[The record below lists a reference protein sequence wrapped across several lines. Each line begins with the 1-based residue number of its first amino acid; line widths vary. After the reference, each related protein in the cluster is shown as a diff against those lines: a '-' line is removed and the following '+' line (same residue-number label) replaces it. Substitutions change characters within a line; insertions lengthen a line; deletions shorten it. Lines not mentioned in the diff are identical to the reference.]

1 MGELYLDHKFNLD
14 FIGVFM
20 RLNDN
25 LLGAALMTCCVLA
38 YVLNDAVM
46 KLLFA
51 DIDFFQAIF
60 LRGLVSLPPIL
71 ILALMTKTLLQ
82 KYSTKNQRLIII
94 RILAEIGTTVTFL
107 TALKHMPLANVT
119 AILQSL
125 PLAITMAAAIFLGE
139 PVGWRRW
146 SAICLG
152 FTGVLIIIR
161 PGLAGFNSYSL
172 LALSAVLLLTVR
184 EISTRQL
191 DKKIPTVTV
200 ALSTTLGITAFAALM
215 LIGTEW
221 AEINFVSWSLI
232 IAAAAAVTVATL
244 LSVVAMRT
252 GDIGFVSPF
261 RYTSLIGAI
270 GLGILLFGEWP
281 DGITLLGAAI
291 IAFAGIYSLY
301 REQIFNKN
309 V

>member
-1 MGELYLDHKFNLD
+1 
-14 FIGVFM
+14 M
-20 RLNDN
+20 RLDEN

-60 LRGLVSLPPIL
+60 LRGLVSLPPLL
-71 ILALMTKTLLQ
+71 ILAFMTKTLLQ
-82 KYSTKNQRLIII
+82 KYSAKNQRLMII

-107 TALKHMPLANVT
+107 TALKYMPLANVT

-172 LALSAVLLLTVR
+172 LALAAVILLTVR

-191 DKKIPTVTV
+191 DNMIPTVTV

-221 AEINFVSWSLI
+221 ADINFASWSLI

-281 DGITLLGAAI
+281 DGLTLLGAVI

-301 REQIFNKN
+301 REQISNKN

>member
-1 MGELYLDHKFNLD
+1 
-14 FIGVFM
+14 M

-60 LRGLVSLPPIL
+60 LRGLVSLPPL
-71 ILALMTKTLLQ
+71 LVLALMTKTLLQ
-82 KYSTKNQRLIII
+82 KYSAKNQRLMII

-119 AILQSL
+119 AILQFL

-172 LALSAVLLLTVR
+172 LALAAVLLLTVR

-191 DKKIPTVTV
+191 DNKIPTVTV

-215 LIGTEW
+215 LIGDEW

-281 DGITLLGAAI
+281 DGITLLGAVI

-301 REQIFNKN
+301 REQLFNKN

>member
-1 MGELYLDHKFNLD
+1 
-14 FIGVFM
+14 M

-71 ILALMTKTLLQ
+71 IMALMTKTLLQ
-82 KYSTKNQRLIII
+82 KYSAKNQRLMII

-146 SAICLG
+146 SAICVG

-172 LALSAVLLLTVR
+172 LALAAVILLTVR

-191 DKKIPTVTV
+191 DNKVPTVTV

-270 GLGILLFGEWP
+270 GLGILLFGDWP

>member
-1 MGELYLDHKFNLD
+1 
-14 FIGVFM
+14 M
-20 RLNDN
+20 RLNEN

-60 LRGLVSLPPIL
+60 LRGLVSLPPL
-71 ILALMTKTLLQ
+71 LVLALMTKTLLQ
-82 KYSTKNQRLIII
+82 KYSAKNQRLMII

-172 LALSAVLLLTVR
+172 LALAAVLLLTVR

-191 DKKIPTVTV
+191 DNKIPTVTV

-215 LIGTEW
+215 LIGNEW
-221 AEINFVSWSLI
+221 AEVNFVSWSLI

-281 DGITLLGAAI
+281 DGMTLLGAVI
-291 IAFAGIYSLY
+291 IAFAGVYSLY
-301 REQIFNKN
+301 REQLFNKN

>member
-1 MGELYLDHKFNLD
+1 
-14 FIGVFM
+14 M

-25 LLGAALMTCCVLA
+25 FLGAALMTCCVLA

-46 KLLFA
+46 KLLFTE
-51 DIDFFQAIF
+51 IDFFQAIF
-60 LRGLVSLPPIL
+60 LRGLVSLPPLL
-71 ILALMTKTLLQ
+71 ILALITKTLMQ
-82 KYSTKNQRLIII
+82 KYSTKNQRLMII

-107 TALKHMPLANVT
+107 TALKYMPLANVT

-146 SAICLG
+146 SAICIG

-161 PGLAGFNSYSL
+161 PGLAGFSSYSL
-172 LALSAVLLLTVR
+172 LALAAVILLTVR
-184 EISTRQL
+184 EISTRKL
-191 DKKIPTVTV
+191 DSKIPTVTV
-200 ALSTTLGITAFAALM
+200 ALSTTVGTTVFAALM
-215 LIGTEW
+215 LIGNEW
-221 AEINFVSWSLI
+221 AEINLASWSLI

-281 DGITLLGAAI
+281 DGITLLGALI

>member
-1 MGELYLDHKFNLD
+1 
-14 FIGVFM
+14 M

-82 KYSTKNQRLIII
+82 KYSAKNQRFMII

-146 SAICLG
+146 SAICVG

-172 LALSAVLLLTVR
+172 LALAAVILLTVR

-191 DKKIPTVTV
+191 DNKVPTVTV

>member
-1 MGELYLDHKFNLD
+1 
-14 FIGVFM
+14 M
-20 RLNDN
+20 RLNEN
-25 LLGAALMTCCVLA
+25 LLGATLMTCCVLA

-51 DIDFFQAIF
+51 DIDFYQAIF
-60 LRGLVSLPPIL
+60 LRGLVSLPPLL
-71 ILALMTKTLLQ
+71 ILAFMTKTLLQ

-139 PVGWRRW
+139 PVGRRRW
-146 SAICLG
+146 SAICVG

-172 LALSAVLLLTVR
+172 LALAAVILLTVR

-191 DKKIPTVTV
+191 DNKIPTVTV

-221 AEINFVSWSLI
+221 ADINFASWSLI

-281 DGITLLGAAI
+281 DGVTLLGAAI
-291 IAFAGIYSLY
+291 IAFAGIY
-301 REQIFNKN
+301 
-309 V
+309 

>member
-1 MGELYLDHKFNLD
+1 
-14 FIGVFM
+14 M
-20 RLNDN
+20 RLNEN

-60 LRGLVSLPPIL
+60 LRGLVSLPPL
-71 ILALMTKTLLQ
+71 LVLALMTKTLLQ
-82 KYSTKNQRLIII
+82 KYSAKNQRFMII

-172 LALSAVLLLTVR
+172 LALAAVLLLTVR

-200 ALSTTLGITAFAALM
+200 ALSTTLGITVFAALM
-215 LIGTEW
+215 LIGDEW

-281 DGITLLGAAI
+281 DGLTLLGAVI

-301 REQIFNKN
+301 REQLFNKN

>member
-1 MGELYLDHKFNLD
+1 
-14 FIGVFM
+14 M

-25 LLGAALMTCCVLA
+25 FLGAALMTCCVLA

-46 KLLFA
+46 KLLFTE
-51 DIDFFQAIF
+51 IDFFQAIF
-60 LRGLVSLPPIL
+60 LRGLVSLPPLL
-71 ILALMTKTLLQ
+71 ILALITKTLMQ
-82 KYSTKNQRLIII
+82 KYSTKNQRLMII

-107 TALKHMPLANVT
+107 TALKYMPLANVT

-146 SAICLG
+146 SAICIG

-161 PGLAGFNSYSL
+161 PGLAGFSSYSL
-172 LALSAVLLLTVR
+172 LALAAVILLTVR
-184 EISTRQL
+184 EISTRKL
-191 DKKIPTVTV
+191 DSKIPTVTV
-200 ALSTTLGITAFAALM
+200 ALSTTVGTTAFAALM
-215 LIGTEW
+215 LIGNEW
-221 AEINFVSWSLI
+221 AEINLVSWSFI

-281 DGITLLGAAI
+281 DGITLLGALI

>member
-1 MGELYLDHKFNLD
+1 
-14 FIGVFM
+14 M

-60 LRGLVSLPPIL
+60 LRGLVSLPPL
-71 ILALMTKTLLQ
+71 LVLALMTKTLLQ
-82 KYSTKNQRLIII
+82 KYSAKNQRLMII

-172 LALSAVLLLTVR
+172 LALAAVLLLTVR

-191 DKKIPTVTV
+191 DNKVPTVTV

-215 LIGTEW
+215 LIGDEW

-281 DGITLLGAAI
+281 DGITLLGAVI

-301 REQIFNKN
+301 REQLFNKN

>member
-1 MGELYLDHKFNLD
+1 
-14 FIGVFM
+14 M

-60 LRGLVSLPPIL
+60 LRGLVSLPPLL

-146 SAICLG
+146 SAICVG

-172 LALSAVLLLTVR
+172 LALAAVILLTVR

-191 DKKIPTVTV
+191 DNKIPTVTV
-200 ALSTTLGITAFAALM
+200 ALSSTLGITAFAALM

-221 AEINFVSWSLI
+221 ADITFVSWSLI

-270 GLGILLFGEWP
+270 GLGILLFGDWP
-281 DGITLLGAAI
+281 DGTTLLGAVI

-301 REQIFNKN
+301 REQIFNQN

>member
-1 MGELYLDHKFNLD
+1 
-14 FIGVFM
+14 M
-20 RLNDN
+20 RLNEN

-60 LRGLVSLPPIL
+60 LRGLVSLPPL
-71 ILALMTKTLLQ
+71 LVLALMTKTLLQ
-82 KYSTKNQRLIII
+82 KYSAKNQRFMII

-172 LALSAVLLLTVR
+172 LALAAVLLLTVR

-200 ALSTTLGITAFAALM
+200 ALSTTLGITVFAALM
-215 LIGTEW
+215 LIGDEW

-281 DGITLLGAAI
+281 DGLTLLGAVI

>member
-1 MGELYLDHKFNLD
+1 
-14 FIGVFM
+14 M
-20 RLNDN
+20 RLNEN

-82 KYSTKNQRLIII
+82 KYSAKNQRFMII

-146 SAICLG
+146 SAICVG

-172 LALSAVLLLTVR
+172 LALAAVILLTVR

-191 DKKIPTVTV
+191 DNKVPTVTV

-281 DGITLLGAAI
+281 DGVTLLGAAI

-301 REQIFNKN
+301 REQIFNKS

>member
-1 MGELYLDHKFNLD
+1 
-14 FIGVFM
+14 M

-82 KYSTKNQRLIII
+82 KYSAKNQRLMII

-146 SAICLG
+146 SAICVG

-172 LALSAVLLLTVR
+172 LALAAVILLTVR

-191 DKKIPTVTV
+191 DNKVPTVTV

-270 GLGILLFGEWP
+270 GLGILLFGDWP
-281 DGITLLGAAI
+281 DGVTLLGAAI

>member
-1 MGELYLDHKFNLD
+1 
-14 FIGVFM
+14 M

-60 LRGLVSLPPIL
+60 LRGLVSLPPL
-71 ILALMTKTLLQ
+71 LVLALMTKTLLQ
-82 KYSTKNQRLIII
+82 KYSAKNQRLMII

-139 PVGWRRW
+139 RVGWRRW

-172 LALSAVLLLTVR
+172 LALAAVLLLTVR

-191 DKKIPTVTV
+191 DNKIPTVTV

-215 LIGTEW
+215 LIGDEW
-221 AEINFVSWSLI
+221 TEINFVSWSLI

-281 DGITLLGAAI
+281 DGMTLLGAVI
-291 IAFAGIYSLY
+291 IAFAGVYSLY
-301 REQIFNKN
+301 REQLFNKN

>member
-1 MGELYLDHKFNLD
+1 
-14 FIGVFM
+14 M
-20 RLNDN
+20 RLNEN

-82 KYSTKNQRLIII
+82 KYSAKNQRLMII

-146 SAICLG
+146 SAICVG

-172 LALSAVLLLTVR
+172 LALAAVILLTVR

-191 DKKIPTVTV
+191 DNKVPTVTV

>member
-1 MGELYLDHKFNLD
+1 
-14 FIGVFM
+14 M

-60 LRGLVSLPPIL
+60 LRGLVSLPPL
-71 ILALMTKTLLQ
+71 LVLALMTKTLLQ
-82 KYSTKNQRLIII
+82 KYSAKNQRFMII

-172 LALSAVLLLTVR
+172 LALAAVLLLTVR

-200 ALSTTLGITAFAALM
+200 ALSTTFGITAFAALM
-215 LIGTEW
+215 LIGNEW
-221 AEINFVSWSLI
+221 AGINFVSWSLI
-232 IAAAAAVTVATL
+232 LAAAAAVTVATL

-281 DGITLLGAAI
+281 DGLTLLGAVI

>member
-1 MGELYLDHKFNLD
+1 
-14 FIGVFM
+14 M

-60 LRGLVSLPPIL
+60 LRGLVSLPPL
-71 ILALMTKTLLQ
+71 LVLALMTRTLLQ
-82 KYSTKNQRLIII
+82 KYSAKNQRFMII

-172 LALSAVLLLTVR
+172 LALAAVLLLTVR

-200 ALSTTLGITAFAALM
+200 ALSTTLGITVFAALM
-215 LIGTEW
+215 LIGDEW

-281 DGITLLGAAI
+281 DGMTLLGAVI
-291 IAFAGIYSLY
+291 IAFAGVYSLY
-301 REQIFNKN
+301 REQLFNKN

>member
-1 MGELYLDHKFNLD
+1 
-14 FIGVFM
+14 M

-60 LRGLVSLPPIL
+60 LRGLVSLPPLL
-71 ILALMTKTLLQ
+71 ILAFMTKTLLQ

-146 SAICLG
+146 SAICVG

-172 LALSAVLLLTVR
+172 LALAAVILLTVR

-191 DKKIPTVTV
+191 DNKIPTVTV

-221 AEINFVSWSLI
+221 ADINFASLSLI

-309 V
+309 A

>member
-1 MGELYLDHKFNLD
+1 
-14 FIGVFM
+14 M

-60 LRGLVSLPPIL
+60 LRGLVSLPPL
-71 ILALMTKTLLQ
+71 LVLALMTKTLLQ
-82 KYSTKNQRLIII
+82 KYSAKNQRLMII

-146 SAICLG
+146 SAICVG

-172 LALSAVLLLTVR
+172 LALAAVILLTVR

-191 DKKIPTVTV
+191 DNKVPTVTV

-215 LIGTEW
+215 LIGNEW

-281 DGITLLGAAI
+281 DGMTLLGAVI

>member
-1 MGELYLDHKFNLD
+1 
-14 FIGVFM
+14 M

-25 LLGAALMTCCVLA
+25 FLGAALMTCCVLA

-46 KLLFA
+46 KLLFTE
-51 DIDFFQAIF
+51 IDFFQAIF
-60 LRGLVSLPPIL
+60 LRGLVSLPPLL
-71 ILALMTKTLLQ
+71 ILALITKTLMQ
-82 KYSTKNQRLIII
+82 KYSTKNQRLMII

-107 TALKHMPLANVT
+107 TALKYMPLANVT

-146 SAICLG
+146 SAICIG

-161 PGLAGFNSYSL
+161 PGLAGFSSYSL
-172 LALSAVLLLTVR
+172 LALAAVILLTVR
-184 EISTRQL
+184 EISTRKL
-191 DKKIPTVTV
+191 DSKIPTVTV
-200 ALSTTLGITAFAALM
+200 ALSTTVGTTAFAALM
-215 LIGTEW
+215 LIGNEW
-221 AEINFVSWSLI
+221 AEINLVSWSLI
-232 IAAAAAVTVATL
+232 IAAAAAVTIATL

-281 DGITLLGAAI
+281 DGITLLGALI

>member
-1 MGELYLDHKFNLD
+1 
-14 FIGVFM
+14 M

-82 KYSTKNQRLIII
+82 KYSAKNQRLMII

-146 SAICLG
+146 SAICVG

-172 LALSAVLLLTVR
+172 LALAAVILLTVR

-191 DKKIPTVTV
+191 DSKVPTVTV

-281 DGITLLGAAI
+281 DGITLLGAAL

>member
-1 MGELYLDHKFNLD
+1 
-14 FIGVFM
+14 M
-20 RLNDN
+20 RLNEN

-60 LRGLVSLPPIL
+60 LRGLVSLPPLL
-71 ILALMTKTLLQ
+71 ILAFMTKTLLQ

-146 SAICLG
+146 SAICVG

-172 LALSAVLLLTVR
+172 LALAAVILLTVR

-191 DKKIPTVTV
+191 DNKIPTVTV

-221 AEINFVSWSLI
+221 ADINFASWSLI

>member
-1 MGELYLDHKFNLD
+1 
-14 FIGVFM
+14 M

-60 LRGLVSLPPIL
+60 LRGLVSLPPLL

-82 KYSTKNQRLIII
+82 KYSTKNQRLMII

-146 SAICLG
+146 SAICVG

-172 LALSAVLLLTVR
+172 LALAAVILLTVR

-191 DKKIPTVTV
+191 DNKIPTVTV
-200 ALSTTLGITAFAALM
+200 ALSSTLGITAFAALM
-215 LIGTEW
+215 LIGDEW
-221 AEINFVSWSLI
+221 ADINFVSWSLI

-281 DGITLLGAAI
+281 DSITLLGAAI
-291 IAFAGIYSLY
+291 ITFAGIYSLY

>member
-1 MGELYLDHKFNLD
+1 
-14 FIGVFM
+14 M

-60 LRGLVSLPPIL
+60 LRGLVSLPPII

-82 KYSTKNQRLIII
+82 KYSAKNQRLMII

-146 SAICLG
+146 SAICVG

-172 LALSAVLLLTVR
+172 LALAAVILLTVR

-191 DKKIPTVTV
+191 DNKVPTVTV

-232 IAAAAAVTVATL
+232 IAAAVAVTVATL

-281 DGITLLGAAI
+281 DGVTLLGAAI

>member
-1 MGELYLDHKFNLD
+1 
-14 FIGVFM
+14 M

-25 LLGAALMTCCVLA
+25 LLGAALMTSCVLA

-82 KYSTKNQRLIII
+82 KYSAKNQRLMII

-146 SAICLG
+146 SAICVG

-172 LALSAVLLLTVR
+172 LALAAVILLTVR

-191 DKKIPTVTV
+191 DNKVPTVTV

-281 DGITLLGAAI
+281 DGVTLLGAAI

>member
-1 MGELYLDHKFNLD
+1 
-14 FIGVFM
+14 M

-82 KYSTKNQRLIII
+82 KYSAKNQRFMII

-146 SAICLG
+146 SAICVG

-172 LALSAVLLLTVR
+172 LALAAVILLTVR

-191 DKKIPTVTV
+191 DNKVPTVTV

-301 REQIFNKN
+301 REQILNKN

>member
-1 MGELYLDHKFNLD
+1 
-14 FIGVFM
+14 M

-71 ILALMTKTLLQ
+71 ILALMTKTLLK
-82 KYSTKNQRLIII
+82 KYSAKNQRLMII

-146 SAICLG
+146 SAICVG

-172 LALSAVLLLTVR
+172 LALAAVILLTVR

-191 DKKIPTVTV
+191 DNKIPTVTV

-221 AEINFVSWSLI
+221 ADINFASWSLI

-270 GLGILLFGEWP
+270 GLGILLFGDWP

>member
-1 MGELYLDHKFNLD
+1 
-14 FIGVFM
+14 M

-60 LRGLVSLPPIL
+60 LRGLVSLPPL
-71 ILALMTKTLLQ
+71 LVLALMTKTLLQ
-82 KYSTKNQRLIII
+82 KYSAKNQGLMII

-172 LALSAVLLLTVR
+172 LALAAVLLLTVR

-191 DKKIPTVTV
+191 DNKIPTVTV

-215 LIGTEW
+215 LIGDEW

-281 DGITLLGAAI
+281 DGITLLGAVI

-301 REQIFNKN
+301 REQLFNKN

>member
-1 MGELYLDHKFNLD
+1 
-14 FIGVFM
+14 M

-60 LRGLVSLPPIL
+60 LRGLVSLPPL
-71 ILALMTKTLLQ
+71 LVLALMTKTLLQ
-82 KYSTKNQRLIII
+82 KYSAKNQGLMII

-172 LALSAVLLLTVR
+172 LALAAVLLLTVR

-215 LIGTEW
+215 LIGDEW

-281 DGITLLGAAI
+281 DGITLLGAVI

-301 REQIFNKN
+301 REQLFNKN

>member
-1 MGELYLDHKFNLD
+1 
-14 FIGVFM
+14 M

-60 LRGLVSLPPIL
+60 LRGLVSLPPLL
-71 ILALMTKTLLQ
+71 ILAFMTKTLLQ
-82 KYSTKNQRLIII
+82 KYSAKNQRLMII

-146 SAICLG
+146 SAICVG

-172 LALSAVLLLTVR
+172 LALAAVILLTVR

-191 DKKIPTVTV
+191 DNKVPTVTV

-270 GLGILLFGEWP
+270 GLGILLFGDWP

>member
-1 MGELYLDHKFNLD
+1 
-14 FIGVFM
+14 M

-60 LRGLVSLPPIL
+60 LRGLVSLPPL
-71 ILALMTKTLLQ
+71 LVLALMTKTLLQ
-82 KYSTKNQRLIII
+82 KYSAKNQRLMII

-172 LALSAVLLLTVR
+172 LALAAVILLTVR

-191 DKKIPTVTV
+191 DNKIPTVTV
-200 ALSTTLGITAFAALM
+200 ALSTTFGITAFAALM
-215 LIGTEW
+215 LIGNEW
-221 AEINFVSWSLI
+221 AGINFVSWSLI
-232 IAAAAAVTVATL
+232 LAAAAAVTVATL

>member
-1 MGELYLDHKFNLD
+1 
-14 FIGVFM
+14 M
-20 RLNDN
+20 RLNEN

-146 SAICLG
+146 SAICVG

-172 LALSAVLLLTVR
+172 LALAAVILLTVR

-191 DKKIPTVTV
+191 DNKIPTVTV

-221 AEINFVSWSLI
+221 ADINFASWSLI

>member
-1 MGELYLDHKFNLD
+1 
-14 FIGVFM
+14 M

-60 LRGLVSLPPIL
+60 LRGLVSLPPL
-71 ILALMTKTLLQ
+71 LVLALMTKTLLQ
-82 KYSTKNQRLIII
+82 KYSAKNQRFMII

-125 PLAITMAAAIFLGE
+125 PLAITMAATIFLGE

-172 LALSAVLLLTVR
+172 LALAAVLLLTVR

-200 ALSTTLGITAFAALM
+200 ALSTTLGITVFAALM
-215 LIGTEW
+215 LIGDEW

-281 DGITLLGAAI
+281 DGMTLLGAVI
-291 IAFAGIYSLY
+291 IAFAGVYSLY
-301 REQIFNKN
+301 REQLFNKN

>member
-1 MGELYLDHKFNLD
+1 
-14 FIGVFM
+14 M

-82 KYSTKNQRLIII
+82 KYSAKNQRLMII

-146 SAICLG
+146 SAICVG

-172 LALSAVLLLTVR
+172 LALAAVILLTVR

-191 DKKIPTVTV
+191 DNKVPTVTV

-232 IAAAAAVTVATL
+232 IAAAVAVTVATL

-281 DGITLLGAAI
+281 DGVTLLGAAI

>member
-1 MGELYLDHKFNLD
+1 
-14 FIGVFM
+14 M

-60 LRGLVSLPPIL
+60 LRGLVSLPPLL

-82 KYSTKNQRLIII
+82 KYSAKNQRLMII

-146 SAICLG
+146 SAICVG

-172 LALSAVLLLTVR
+172 LALAAVILLTVR

-191 DKKIPTVTV
+191 DNKIPTVTV

-221 AEINFVSWSLI
+221 ADINFVSWSLI

-270 GLGILLFGEWP
+270 GLGILLFGDWP
-281 DGITLLGAAI
+281 DGTTLLGAVI

-301 REQIFNKN
+301 REQIFNQN

>member
-1 MGELYLDHKFNLD
+1 
-14 FIGVFM
+14 M

-82 KYSTKNQRLIII
+82 KYSAKNQRLMII

-146 SAICLG
+146 SAICVG

-172 LALSAVLLLTVR
+172 LALAAVILLTVR

-191 DKKIPTVTV
+191 DNKVPTVTV

-281 DGITLLGAAI
+281 DGVTLLGAAI

-301 REQIFNKN
+301 REQIFNKS

>member
-1 MGELYLDHKFNLD
+1 
-14 FIGVFM
+14 M

-60 LRGLVSLPPIL
+60 LRGLVSLPPLL

-82 KYSTKNQRLIII
+82 KYSTKNQRLIIV

-172 LALSAVLLLTVR
+172 LALAAVLLLTVR

-191 DKKIPTVTV
+191 DNKIPTVTV
-200 ALSTTLGITAFAALM
+200 ALSTTFGITAFAALM
-215 LIGTEW
+215 LIGNEW
-221 AEINFVSWSLI
+221 AGINFVSWSLI
-232 IAAAAAVTVATL
+232 LAAAAAVTVATL

-281 DGITLLGAAI
+281 DGLTLLGAVI